1 MINISISTNVLV
13 VISCITLMAII
24 GIIIY
29 IIYKDKKVDQ
39 EEIDDLIEDIVKA
52 KPRTGVEEI
61 KKETPEVE
69 VNNNA
74 LNLEEMLNTMQHDL
88 EQKEEKQI
96 DMFEKEQEENAIISY
111 KELKKAASKV
121 DNYEKEQEEN
131 AIISYKELNK
141 KTSSESLDEKEDLL
155 KSIARKKI
163 TKIESPRENKDK
175 KFKNTEFI
183 SPIFGKMD
191 EHIEYP
197 KIKAYNKEDDLS
209 LNEYFGQDVEEYY
222 KEEKEML
229 NVEPLKNEMKKNDD
243 FLKALKEFRNNL

>member
-1 MINISISTNVLV
+1 M
-13 VISCITLMAII
+13 
-24 GIIIY
+24 
-29 IIYKDKKVDQ
+29 
-39 EEIDDLIEDIVKA
+39 
-52 KPRTGVEEI
+52 
-61 KKETPEVE
+61 
-69 VNNNA
+69 
-74 LNLEEMLNTMQHDL
+74 
-88 EQKEEKQI
+88 
-96 DMFEKEQEENAIISY
+96 
-111 KELKKAASKV
+111 
-121 DNYEKEQEEN
+121 
-131 AIISYKELNK
+131 
-141 KTSSESLDEKEDLL
+141 

-197 KIKAYNKEDDLS
+197 KIKAYNRDDDLS